1 MTASQII
8 SIDLEIPGRNPAFR
22 GTRVAIQTLFDY
34 LETSSLD
41 DFLAGYPSVNHEQV
55 ETLIALAGDLLNI
68 T

>member
-8 SIDLEIPGRNPAFR
+8 GIDPEILGGNPAFR

-34 LETSSLD
+34 METSSLD

-55 ETLIALAGDLLNI
+55 ETRIALAGDLLNI